1 MTISAEDTAAERR
14 LEDDFERLQ
23 SAVREAGALAMTH
36 FRNGITSTRKADG
49 SPVSE
54 ADLAADR
61 LLRERLTAGDSPHG
75 WLSEETADDKRRLRL
90 RSVWVVDPID
100 GTRSFLDGTPE
111 WTIVAALVVDGQPV
125 LAAVFNP
132 VTDEMFTARTGHGA
146 FLNGKRLA
154 VEDAATIDGA
164 RVMATKGM
172 FKKPIWP
179 QQWPAMRHS
188 FVPSIAYRLMSVA
201 AAKAHAALSI
211 TRLSEWDIAA
221 ATLIIREAGGIITAL
236 DGAPFTF
243 NKDYLQVNGVV
254 AAGPVLHQLLLERTK
269 TVVAPPR

>member
-1 MTISAEDTAAERR
+1 MTISADDTAAEHR
-14 LEDDFERLQ
+14 LDEDFECLQ
-23 SAVREAGALAMTH
+23 SAVREAGALAMTY
-36 FRNGITSTRKADG
+36 FRNGITGTRKADG

-54 ADLAADR
+54 ADYAADR
-61 LLRERLTAGDSPHG
+61 LLRERLTSGSSPHG
-75 WLSEETADDKRRLRL
+75 WLSEETADDKRRLAM

-100 GTRSFLDGTPE
+100 GTASFLEGTPE
-111 WTIVAALVVDGQPV
+111 WTVVGALVVDGQPV

-132 VTDEMFTARTGHGA
+132 VADEMFTARTGRGA
-146 FLNGKRLA
+146 FLNGRRLA
-154 VEDAATIDGA
+154 VEDAETIENA
-164 RVMATKGM
+164 RVMATRGM

-179 QQWPAMRHS
+179 EPWPTIRHA
-188 FVPSIAYRLMSVA
+188 FIKSIAYRLMAVA

-221 ATLIIREAGGIITAL
+221 AALIVREAGGVITAL

-243 NKDYLQVNGVV
+243 NKEHLRLNGVL

-269 TVVAPPR
+269 NVVAPSR